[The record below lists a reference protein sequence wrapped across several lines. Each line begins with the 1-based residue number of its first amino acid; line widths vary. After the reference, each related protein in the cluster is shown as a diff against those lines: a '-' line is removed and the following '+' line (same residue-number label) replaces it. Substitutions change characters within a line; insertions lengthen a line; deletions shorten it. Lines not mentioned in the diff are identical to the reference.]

1 MADAPLD
8 QASGLR
14 KMTHIPKPVKVIAI
28 ASGKGG
34 VGKTNV
40 TVNIGVALATQGKKV
55 VLLDA
60 DLGLANIDVMLGLHP
75 QFNLLHVLEGDKSL
89 KEIMVDGPSGLQ
101 IIPAASGVKKMAELS
116 PAEHAGMIQA
126 FSERRRKSSLLSV
139 MNLPQL
145 LMPMH

>member
-40 TVNIGVALATQGKKV
+40 TVNIGVALATQGKKSFYLTLTWV
-55 VLLDA
+55 WP
-60 DLGLANIDVMLGLHP
+60 ISM
-75 QFNLLHVLEGDKSL
+75 
-89 KEIMVDGPSGLQ
+89 
-101 IIPAASGVKKMAELS
+101 
-116 PAEHAGMIQA
+116 
-126 FSERRRKSSLLSV
+126 
-139 MNLPQL
+139 
-145 LMPMH
+145 